1 MSELWRGKFVSLP
14 DAGLRA
20 AVLVVIFF
28 VRGATAVAIS
38 RSNGEEGGGGRKASS
53 LDLGTHCGRKD
64 VMSERDRGAR
74 REKREGGEGGRGS
87 FCDYLEGL
95 DVGRGFQVHFGR
107 DKGRKRER
115 KMAAS
120 EVKVCSAHPEKR
132 RREEKPKASKPHH
145 NPEEIQ
151 GGVGVQSAS
160 YCTYL

>member
-64 VMSERDRGAR
+64 VMSERDRGAH

-95 DVGRGFQVHFGR
+95 DVGGDFKSISDGI
-107 DKGRKRER
+107 
-115 KMAAS
+115 
-120 EVKVCSAHPEKR
+120 
-132 RREEKPKASKPHH
+132 REER
-145 NPEEIQ
+145 E
-151 GGVGVQSAS
+151 SAKWQRAK
-160 YCTYL
+160 